1 MFMLVL
7 SRKRGE
13 QIVIPGLSIT
23 VTVIAMKGNKVRLG
37 IAAPAEAVVL
47 REELVRRKKRGGG
60 TGSRAL
66 DSSNP

>member
-1 MFMLVL
+1 MLVL